1 MNKENEDTYRT
12 PLQEKSR
19 LSPTGHRPSLE
30 QFGSMKIEFL
40 QDNRANPKE
49 WSVSIYFPHKTI
61 HKINMSRLIV
71 NPFCGC
77 YHIL

>member
-1 MNKENEDTYRT
+1 MNIDNEDTYRLPIRET
-12 PLQEKSR
+12 TH

-49 WSVSIYFPHKTI
+49 WSVSIYLPHKMMR
-61 HKINMSRLIV
+61 KMNMS
-71 NPFCGC
+71 
-77 YHIL
+77 

>member
-1 MNKENEDTYRT
+1 MVIRLTNLFFVSHLQAMNGNGEDTYRT
-12 PLQEKSR
+12 SIREKTH

-49 WSVSIYFPHKTI
+49 WSVSIDFHQK
-61 HKINMSRLIV
+61 
-71 NPFCGC
+71 
-77 YHIL
+77 

>member
-1 MNKENEDTYRT
+1 MNKDNEDTYRT
-12 PLQEKSR
+12 PLREKSH

-61 HKINMSRLIV
+61 HKINISVV

>member
-1 MNKENEDTYRT
+1 MNKDHEDTSRT
-12 PLQEKSR
+12 PIRGKSH

-49 WSVSIYFPHKTI
+49 WSVSIHFPHKTMR
-61 HKINMSRLIV
+61 KIK
-71 NPFCGC
+71 PFCGG
-77 YHIL
+77 YYILYLF

>member
-1 MNKENEDTYRT
+1 MNEDKKDIYRT
-12 PLQEKSR
+12 PFREKSH

-49 WSVSIYFPHKTI
+49 WSVSIYFLHNR
-61 HKINMSRLIV
+61 KINIGS
-71 NPFCGC
+71 
-77 YHIL
+77 